1 MKKIYLLIAAMVSI
15 VTIPMQAQNYTL
27 LHTFTSSSCYYPRGN
42 LVLSGNHLYGMAN
55 SGGANNVGCI
65 FTIDTNGNGYRD
77 LFDFDQATGNTPEGS
92 LIINGSTLY
101 GMVATGG
108 EFTYTGGIFYI
119 DTNGTHYG
127 LMHSFGGHNDGTTP
141 VGQLLL
147 VGNTLFGVTEEGGAN
162 GQGTVFSIHTDSSD
176 YKVLYNFIGGATGEN
191 PVTSLAVKGKTL
203 YGVTQL
209 GGASS
214 EGCIYSIDTNGANET
229 VLYSFPSISYS
240 FTTPLIIG
248 NTLYGTTSLGGIGLG
263 SIFSM
268 QTNGSNFTTIFNGG
282 SNTPNGFKG
291 DLLLMGNKLYGAC
304 PNTNAP
310 SSSDAAGSLYSI
322 DTSGGN
328 ANTLFYFTD
337 TVGTYI
343 GADPFGGLVNG
354 GSTLFGTGT
363 TGGTQHDGV
372 IFKCSGSTPAGIN
385 NYKTPTHSVVL
396 YPNPANTEVNISVSG
411 NCTAANVE
419 IYDITGRSVGAYSL
433 RNNFLTINT
442 QSYTSGI
449 YIYKLLDSSGNQLN
463 VGKFN
468 VVK

>member
-1 MKKIYLLIAAMVSI
+1 MKKIYVLLAALLFIA
-15 VTIPMQAQNYTL
+15 TIPMQAQSYTL
-27 LHTFTSSSCYYPRGN
+27 LHTFTSSSCNSPRGN
-42 LVLSGNHLYGMAN
+42 LVLSGSHLYGMAN

-65 FTIDTNGNGYRD
+65 FTVDTNGNGYRD

-92 LIINGSTLY
+92 LIIKGSTLY

-108 EFTYTGGIFYI
+108 EYKYTGGIFYI
-119 DTNGTHYG
+119 DTDGTHYG
-127 LMHSFGGHNDGTTP
+127 LMHSFGGPNDGTTP

-162 GQGTVFSIHTDSSD
+162 DDGIVFSIHTDSSN
-176 YKVLYNFIGGATGEN
+176 YKILYNFTGGATGGY
-191 PVTSLAVKGKTL
+191 PVTSLAVKGNSL
-203 YGVTQL
+203 YGVTQT

-229 VLYSFPSISYS
+229 VLYSFPGLAYS
-240 FTTPLIIG
+240 FTTPFIIG
-248 NTLYGTTSLGGIGLG
+248 NTIYGTESLGGIGLG

-268 QTNGSNFTTIFNGG
+268 QTNGSNFTTIFSSG

-291 DLLLMGNKLYGAC
+291 DLLLMGGKLYGAC
-304 PNTNAP
+304 PNTNSQ

-322 DTSGGN
+322 DTSGGT

-337 TVGTYI
+337 TVGSYI
-343 GADPFGGLVNG
+343 GADPFGGLVNA

-385 NYKTPTHSVVL
+385 RYSAPTNSVVL

-411 NCTAANVE
+411 NCTAANLE

-442 QSYTSGI
+442 QSFTSGL
-449 YIYKLLDSSGNQLN
+449 YIYKLFDGSGNQLN

-468 VVK
+468 IVK